1 MASNPAA
8 KRPAPQVPRDQI
20 AFDDIKLLFEDAK
33 FRRFLS
39 TLREFSGTERA
50 AIGSEERSIH
60 YTEGRRH
67 FWCDVLFQVSQ
78 AAGPD
83 ALIRI
88 LEAEL
93 DTQKGTSS
101 ARTPY
106 DRLALDDGTAGGS
119 NRGSAGVEYLDYAQ
133 PAAGSST
140 NPAR

>member
-1 MASNPAA
+1 MRA
-8 KRPAPQVPRDQI
+8 I
-20 AFDDIKLLFEDAK
+20 
-33 FRRFLS
+33 
-39 TLREFSGTERA
+39 SGTERA

-101 ARTPY
+101 ARSPY
-106 DRLALDDGTAGGS
+106 DRLAIDDGTADGR
-119 NRGSAGVEYLDYAQ
+119 NRGNAGAEYLNYELQ
-133 PAAGSST
+133 PGTGSIT
-140 NPAR
+140 NLSR